1 MTRTAGGSRWRRRA
15 APVDRCKIRR
25 YACGAKSAGLL
36 ALLALPLTAHAA
48 EWTRVATPDVHQ
60 HFYDRAKLGIDG
72 EQITYWRRVVFKTPQ
87 PSKNGPARSA
97 MYRERIDCAK
107 HTHQTLG
114 YLIYGAENTLMENV
128 YTPEAPA
135 DAIVPETVGDKFETL
150 MCVFVEQARS
160 SRYAA
165 ELDGTPQSQEA
176 LKAEIERLET
186 RLRALREQLGQ
197 VKQAAPETGNR

>member
-1 MTRTAGGSRWRRRA
+1 MTKSA
-15 APVDRCKIRR
+15 APVC
-25 YACGAKSAGLL
+25 AGLL
-36 ALLALPLTAHAA
+36 ATLAWPLAAHAA
-48 EWTRVATPDVHQ
+48 EWTRVTTPDVHQ

-72 EQITYWRRVVFKTPQ
+72 EQITYWRRVVFKAPQ

-128 YTPEAPA
+128 YTPDAPA
-135 DAIVPETVGDKFETL
+135 EAIVPETVGDKFETL

-160 SRYAA
+160 SRQAA
-165 ELDGTPQSQEA
+165 EVDGTPQSHEA
-176 LKAEIERLET
+176 LKAEIERLEL
-186 RLRALREQLGQ
+186 RLKTLREHLGQ
-197 VKQAAPETGNR
+197 VKQAAPEPAHQ